1 MKLLMVMTMFWHLCW
16 RHIPV
21 IEHPL
26 KCTTKIPI
34 EEKTKKLY
42 AFYDCYWSHV
52 CFDKRGSS
60 GPTVI
65 MLHGM
70 LIMWV
75 LKRLKQPCMH
85 AVFWKILKS
94 HIFAYYTAGCQAIN
108 HHIICT
114 LRMINGFHS
123 NERI

>member
-1 MKLLMVMTMFWHLCW
+1 MFCICAGDKKNTFIELLS
-16 RHIPV
+16 
-21 IEHPL
+21 
-26 KCTTKIPI
+26 KCTMKMPT
-34 EEKTKKLY
+34 EKKKSFML
-42 AFYDCYWSHV
+42 DCYWNHV

-65 MLHGM
+65 MLHSM

-75 LKRLKQPCMH
+75 LKGLKQPCMH
-85 AVFWKILKS
+85 AVFRKILKS
-94 HIFAYYTAGCQAIN
+94 HIFAYYTAGCKAIN